1 MTLKEVCDEFL
12 LYIGS
17 VRGLSENTV
26 LGYGKDLEKFQNF
39 LTPELDIKSVTKEN
53 ILLSIGQLSRENAS
67 AATVNRF
74 VSAVRNLFKYS
85 KKIGYIEKNPAEE
98 VKNVKNPQV
107 VTAFMTPREVEALC
121 SQPERNELLWTS
133 RDVAIF
139 RMLYSSGCRISE
151 LTNIK
156 LSDFRKGG
164 RCAVITGKGNKQRIV
179 YFDENSRKALA
190 AYLTDRARVLK
201 ENGRDSGQDRLF
213 INQKG
218 LPITTGGMRYILT
231 RYSGVEGTNHHINPH
246 AFRHTFAT
254 TLLNNGAD
262 VRMVQELLG
271 HASINTTQRYT
282 HVTTERLKEV
292 YKLAH
297 PHSHSNS

>member
-26 LGYGKDLEKFQNF
+26 LGYGKDLEKFQSF
-39 LTPELDIKSVTKEN
+39 LTPELEIKKITQEN

-74 VSAVRNLFKYS
+74 VSSVRGLFKYS
-85 KKIGYIEKNPAEE
+85 KKLGYIEKNPADE

-107 VTAFMTPREVEALC
+107 VTAFMTEREVETLC

-164 RCAVITGKGNKQRIV
+164 RCAIITGKGNKQRIV
-179 YFDENSRKALA
+179 YFDPTSRHALA
-190 AYLTDRARVLK
+190 AYMTDRARVLS
-201 ENGRDSGQDRLF
+201 ENGRDSKEDRLF

-218 LPITTGGMRYILT
+218 VPITTGGMRYILT

-292 YKLAH
+292 YMLAH
-297 PHSHSNS
+297 PHSKG

>member
-26 LGYGKDLEKFQNF
+26 LGYGKDLEKFQTF
-39 LTPELDIKSVTKEN
+39 LTPELDIRSVTKEN

-85 KKIGYIEKNPAEE
+85 KKIGYIEENPAEE

-282 HVTTERLKEV
+282 HVTTDRLKEV

>member
-190 AYLTDRARVLK
+190 VYLTDRARVLK

>member
-39 LTPELDIKSVTKEN
+39 LTPELDVKSVTKEN

-179 YFDENSRKALA
+179 YFDEISRKALA
-190 AYLTDRARVLK
+190 AYLTDRARVLS

>member
-26 LGYGKDLEKFQNF
+26 LGYGKDLEKFQTF

-190 AYLTDRARVLK
+190 AYLTDRARVLS

-218 LPITTGGMRYILT
+218 LPITIGGMRYILT

-297 PHSHSNS
+297 PHSHS

>member
-26 LGYGKDLEKFQNF
+26 LGYGKDLEKFQTF

-190 AYLTDRARVLK
+190 AYLTDRARVLS

-213 INQKG
+213 INQRG

-297 PHSHSNS
+297 PHSHS

>member
-1 MTLKEVCDEFL
+1 MTLQEVCDEFL

-17 VRGLSENTV
+17 VKGLSENTV
-26 LGYGKDLEKFQNF
+26 LGYGKDLEKFQSF
-39 LTPELDIKSVTKEN
+39 LTPELEISKITQEN

-74 VSAVRNLFKYS
+74 VSSVRGLFKYC
-85 KKIGYIEKNPAEE
+85 KKLGYIEKNPAEE

-107 VTAFMTPREVEALC
+107 VTAFMTEREVETLC
-121 SQPERNELLWTS
+121 SQPEKNELLWTS

-179 YFDENSRKALA
+179 YFDQTSRQALA
-190 AYLTDRARVLK
+190 AYMSDRARVLA
-201 ENGRDSGQDRLF
+201 ENGRNASEDRLF
-213 INQKG
+213 VNQKG

-271 HASINTTQRYT
+271 HSSINTTQRYT

-297 PHSHSNS
+297 PHSH

>member
-26 LGYGKDLEKFQNF
+26 LGYGKDLEKFQSF
-39 LTPELDIKSVTKEN
+39 LTPELEIKKITQEN

-74 VSAVRNLFKYS
+74 VSSVRGLFKYS
-85 KKIGYIEKNPAEE
+85 KKLGYIEKNPADE

-107 VTAFMTPREVEALC
+107 VTAFMTEREVETLC

-164 RCAVITGKGNKQRIV
+164 RCAIITGKGNKQRIV
-179 YFDENSRKALA
+179 YFDPTSRHALA
-190 AYLTDRARVLK
+190 AYMTDRARVLS
-201 ENGRDSGQDRLF
+201 ENGRDSKEDRLF
-213 INQKG
+213 VNQKG

-297 PHSHSNS
+297 PHSHS

>member
-26 LGYGKDLEKFQNF
+26 LGYGKDLEKFQSF
-39 LTPELDIKSVTKEN
+39 LTPELEIKKITQEN

-74 VSAVRNLFKYS
+74 VSSVRGLFKYS
-85 KKIGYIEKNPAEE
+85 KKLGYIEKNPADE

-107 VTAFMTPREVEALC
+107 VTAFMTEREVETLC

-164 RCAVITGKGNKQRIV
+164 RCAIITGKGNKQRIV
-179 YFDENSRKALA
+179 YFDPTSRHALA
-190 AYLTDRARVLK
+190 AYMTDRARVLS
-201 ENGRDSGQDRLF
+201 ENGRDSKEDRLF

-218 LPITTGGMRYILT
+218 VPITTGGMRYILT

-297 PHSHSNS
+297 PHSHS

>member
-218 LPITTGGMRYILT
+218 VPITTGGMRYILT

>member
-26 LGYGKDLEKFQNF
+26 EGYGRDLGKFQTF
-39 LTPELDIKSVTKEN
+39 LTPELDIKSITQEN

-74 VSAVRNLFKYS
+74 VSAVRTLFKYS
-85 KKIGYIEKNPAEE
+85 KKLGYIEKNPAQEI
-98 VKNVKNPQV
+98 KNVKNPQV
-107 VTAFMTPREVEALC
+107 ITAFMTPKEVMALC
-121 SQPERNELLWTS
+121 TEPERNELLWTS
-133 RDVAIF
+133 RDTAIF

-151 LTNIK
+151 LTNIR

-164 RCAVITGKGNKQRIV
+164 RCAIITGKGNKQRV
-179 YFDENSRKALA
+179 VFFDDTSRQALS
-190 AYLTDRARVLK
+190 AYMEDRKKVLMD
-201 ENGRDSGQDRLF
+201 NGRDVKEDRLF

-218 LPITTGGMRYILT
+218 LPISSGGMRYIIT
-231 RYSGVEGTNHHINPH
+231 KYSGPEGTNHHINPH

-282 HVTTERLKEV
+282 HVTTERLKEI
-292 YKLAH
+292 YKMAH
-297 PHSHSNS
+297 PHS

>member
-26 LGYGKDLEKFQNF
+26 FGYGKDLEKFQSF
-39 LTPELDIKSVTKEN
+39 LTPELEIKKITQEN

-74 VSAVRNLFKYS
+74 VSSVRGLFKYS
-85 KKIGYIEKNPAEE
+85 KKLGYIEKNPADE

-107 VTAFMTPREVEALC
+107 VTAFMTEREVETLC

-164 RCAVITGKGNKQRIV
+164 RCAIITGKGNKQRIV
-179 YFDENSRKALA
+179 YFDPTSRHALA
-190 AYLTDRARVLK
+190 AYMTDRARVLS
-201 ENGRDSGQDRLF
+201 ENGRDSKEDRLF

-297 PHSHSNS
+297 PHSKG

>member
-17 VRGLSENTV
+17 VRGLSDNTV
-26 LGYGKDLEKFQNF
+26 VGYGKDLEKFQTY
-39 LTPELDIKSVTKEN
+39 LTPELEIKKITQEN

-74 VSAVRNLFKYS
+74 VSSVRGLFKYS
-85 KKIGYIEKNPAEE
+85 KKLGYIEKNPAEE

-107 VTAFMTPREVEALC
+107 VTAFMTGREVEELC
-121 SQPERNELLWTS
+121 SEPEHNELLWTS

-164 RCAVITGKGNKQRIV
+164 RCALITGKGNKQRLV
-179 YFDENSRKALA
+179 YFDETSRRALA
-190 AYLTDRARVLK
+190 AT
-201 ENGRDSGQDRLF
+201 
-213 INQKG
+213 
-218 LPITTGGMRYILT
+218 
-231 RYSGVEGTNHHINPH
+231 
-246 AFRHTFAT
+246 
-254 TLLNNGAD
+254 
-262 VRMVQELLG
+262 
-271 HASINTTQRYT
+271 
-282 HVTTERLKEV
+282 
-292 YKLAH
+292 
-297 PHSHSNS
+297 

>member
-26 LGYGKDLEKFQNF
+26 LGYGKDLEKFQSF
-39 LTPELDIKSVTKEN
+39 LTPELEIKKITQEN

-74 VSAVRNLFKYS
+74 VSSVRGLFKYS
-85 KKIGYIEKNPAEE
+85 KKLGYIEKNPADE

-107 VTAFMTPREVEALC
+107 VTAFMTEREVETLC

-164 RCAVITGKGNKQRIV
+164 RCAIITGKGNKQRIV
-179 YFDENSRKALA
+179 YFDPTSRHALA
-190 AYLTDRARVLK
+190 AYMTDRARVLS
-201 ENGRDSGQDRLF
+201 ENGRDPKEDRLF
-213 INQKG
+213 VNQKG

-297 PHSHSNS
+297 PHSHS

>member
-26 LGYGKDLEKFQNF
+26 LGYGKDLEKFQSF
-39 LTPELDIKSVTKEN
+39 LTPELEIKKITQEN

-74 VSAVRNLFKYS
+74 VSSVRGLFKYS
-85 KKIGYIEKNPAEE
+85 KKLGYIEKNPADE

-107 VTAFMTPREVEALC
+107 VTAFMTEREVETLC

-164 RCAVITGKGNKQRIV
+164 RCAIITGKGNKQRIV
-179 YFDENSRKALA
+179 YFDPTSRHALA
-190 AYLTDRARVLK
+190 AYMTDRARVLS
-201 ENGRDSGQDRLF
+201 ENGRDSKEDRLF
-213 INQKG
+213 VNQKG

-297 PHSHSNS
+297 PHSKG

>member
-1 MTLKEVCDEFL
+1 MNRFVS
-12 LYIGS
+12 S
-17 VRGLSENTV
+17 VRGL
-26 LGYGKDLEKFQNF
+26 
-39 LTPELDIKSVTKEN
+39 
-53 ILLSIGQLSRENAS
+53 
-67 AATVNRF
+67 
-74 VSAVRNLFKYS
+74 FKYC
-85 KKIGYIEKNPAEE
+85 KKLGYIEKNPAEE

-107 VTAFMTPREVEALC
+107 VTAFMTGREVEELC
-121 SQPERNELLWTS
+121 SEPEHNELLWTS

-164 RCAVITGKGNKQRIV
+164 RCALITGKGNKQRLV
-179 YFDENSRKALA
+179 YFDETSRRAMA
-190 AYLTDRARVLK
+190 AYMTDRARVLS
-201 ENGRDSGQDRLF
+201 ENGRDSGEDRLF
-213 INQKG
+213 VNQKG

-231 RYSGVEGTNHHINPH
+231 RYSGEEGTKHHINPH

-297 PHSHSNS
+297 PHS

>member
-26 LGYGKDLEKFQNF
+26 LGYGKDLEKFQSF
-39 LTPELDIKSVTKEN
+39 LTPELEIKKITQES

-74 VSAVRNLFKYS
+74 VSSVRGLFKYS
-85 KKIGYIEKNPAEE
+85 KKLGYIEKNPADE

-107 VTAFMTPREVEALC
+107 VTAFMTEREVETLC

-164 RCAVITGKGNKQRIV
+164 RCAIITGKGNKQRIV
-179 YFDENSRKALA
+179 YFDPTSRHALA
-190 AYLTDRARVLK
+190 AYMTDRARVLS
-201 ENGRDSGQDRLF
+201 ENGRDSKEDRLF

-282 HVTTERLKEV
+282 HVTTERLKKV

-297 PHSHSNS
+297 PHSHS

>member
-1 MTLKEVCDEFL
+1 MTLKEVSDEFL
-12 LYIGS
+12 VYIGS

-26 LGYGKDLEKFQNF
+26 EGYSRDLEKFQSY
-39 LTPELDIKSVTKEN
+39 LTADLEITSINQEN

-67 AATVNRF
+67 SASVNRF
-74 VSAVRNLFKYS
+74 ISAVRNLFKYC
-85 KKIGYIEKNPAEE
+85 KYIGYIKVNPCLE

-107 VTAFMTPREVEALC
+107 VTSFMTEKEVNELC
-121 SQPERNELLWTS
+121 SMPEKKELLWTS
-133 RDVAIF
+133 RDTAIF

-151 LTNIK
+151 LTNIR
-156 LSDFRKGG
+156 LSDFRKNYHS
-164 RCAVITGKGNKQRIV
+164 AIIKGKGNKERVV
-179 YFDENSRKALA
+179 YFDERSREALA
-190 AYLTDRARVLK
+190 AYMADRRKVLSD
-201 ENGRDSGQDRLF
+201 NGRDLKEDRLF

-218 LPITTGGMRYILT
+218 LPISVGGMRFIISK
-231 RYSGVEGTNHHINPH
+231 YSGAEGTNHHVNPH

-271 HASINTTQRYT
+271 HSSINTTQRYT
-282 HVTTERLKEV
+282 HVTTQHLKDI

-297 PHSHSNS
+297 PHS

>member
-121 SQPERNELLWTS
+121 SQPERNELLWTR

-218 LPITTGGMRYILT
+218 VPITTGGMRYILT

>member
-26 LGYGKDLEKFQNF
+26 EGYGRDLEKFQTF
-39 LTPELDIKSVTKEN
+39 LTPELDIKSITQEN

-74 VSAVRNLFKYS
+74 VSAVRTLFKYS
-85 KKIGYIEKNPAEE
+85 KKLGYIEKNPAQEI
-98 VKNVKNPQV
+98 KNVKNPQV
-107 VTAFMTPREVEALC
+107 ITAFMTPKEVMALC
-121 SQPERNELLWTS
+121 TEPERNELLWTS
-133 RDVAIF
+133 RDTAIF

-151 LTNIK
+151 LTNIR

-164 RCAVITGKGNKQRIV
+164 RCAIITGKGNKQRV
-179 YFDENSRKALA
+179 VFFDDTSRQALS
-190 AYLTDRARVLK
+190 AYMEDRKKVLMD
-201 ENGRDSGQDRLF
+201 NGRDVKEDRLF

-218 LPITTGGMRYILT
+218 LPISSGGMRYIIT
-231 RYSGVEGTNHHINPH
+231 KYSGPEGTNHHINPH

-282 HVTTERLKEV
+282 HVTTERLKEI
-292 YKLAH
+292 YKMAH
-297 PHSHSNS
+297 PHS

>member
-26 LGYGKDLEKFQNF
+26 LGYGKDLEKFQTF

-190 AYLTDRARVLK
+190 AYMTDRARVLS

-292 YKLAH
+292 YRLAH

>member
-26 LGYGKDLEKFQNF
+26 LGYGKDLEKFQSF
-39 LTPELDIKSVTKEN
+39 LTPELEIKKITQEN

-74 VSAVRNLFKYS
+74 VSSVRGLFKYS
-85 KKIGYIEKNPAEE
+85 KKLGYIEKNPADE

-107 VTAFMTPREVEALC
+107 VTAFMTEREVETLC

-164 RCAVITGKGNKQRIV
+164 RCAIITGKGNKQRIV
-179 YFDENSRKALA
+179 YFDPTSRHALA
-190 AYLTDRARVLK
+190 AYMTDRARVLS
-201 ENGRDSGQDRLF
+201 ENGRDSKEDRLF

-218 LPITTGGMRYILT
+218 VPITTGGMRYILT

-297 PHSHSNS
+297 PHSKG

>member
-26 LGYGKDLEKFQNF
+26 LGYGKDLEKFQTF

-190 AYLTDRARVLK
+190 AYLTDRARVLS

-297 PHSHSNS
+297 PHSHS

>member
-190 AYLTDRARVLK
+190 AYLTDRARVLS

-292 YKLAH
+292 YRLAH
-297 PHSHSNS
+297 PHSKG